1 MESLKA
7 ENVYPRLAFHYGI
20 PSEAAKLAYDPV
32 QKIVAISTK
41 YVTSCGVCFSSICYH
56 CQCICVFAHKS
67 SCKVVMPLT

>member
-32 QKIVAISTK
+32 QKIVAVSTK
-41 YVTSCGVCFSSICYH
+41 
-56 CQCICVFAHKS
+56 
-67 SCKVVMPLT
+67 